1 MELDKFEGTD
11 YIMII
16 ALSNPIPK
24 CPNHTVLVPS
34 LRILTLAPS
43 FALRQIR
50 GHWFQLLQYYFQIS
64 APKYP

>member
-16 ALSNPIPK
+16 ALSKPIPK
-24 CPNHTVLVPS
+24 YPNHAVLVAS

-50 GHWFQLLQYYFQIS
+50 GH
-64 APKYP
+64 